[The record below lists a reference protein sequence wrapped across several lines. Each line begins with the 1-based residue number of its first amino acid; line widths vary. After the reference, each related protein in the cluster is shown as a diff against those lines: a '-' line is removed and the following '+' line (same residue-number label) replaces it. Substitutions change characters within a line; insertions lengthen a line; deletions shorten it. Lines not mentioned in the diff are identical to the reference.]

1 MPRLKE
7 IKPLEGYRLWLR
19 YDDGV
24 EGVVDLSPLV
34 GQGVFALWEE
44 PGRFQQARIGD
55 GGEIVWSED
64 VDLCADAL
72 YLQLTGKQPEDIF
85 PQLKAMARSH
95 A

>member
-1 MPRLKE
+1 MPRLVEVKTL
-7 IKPLEGYRLWLR
+7 PHYRLWLR

-34 GQGVFALWEE
+34 GKGVFALWEDE
-44 PGRFQQARIGD
+44 ARFAEVHLGD
-55 GGEIVWSED
+55 GGELVWSDE

-72 YLQLTGKQPEDIF
+72 YLKLTGKRPEDIF
-85 PQLKAMARSH
+85 PALKTMAESR